1 MSLENSVWVGIGA
14 VAVVGLA
21 GMVAFKVIKK
31 KSPDMIKKTMK
42 SVDAVKGKVS
52 ESVKGAKAAFLE
64 GFASVKASPAASIS
78 AGEAT
83 A

>member
-1 MSLENSVWVGIGA
+1 MSLENSVLVSVGA
-14 VAVVGLA
+14 AAVVVLA
-21 GMVAFKVIKK
+21 GMVAFKVVKK
-31 KSPDMIKKTMK
+31 KNPDMIEKTMK
-42 SVDAVKGKVS
+42 SVAAVKDKVS